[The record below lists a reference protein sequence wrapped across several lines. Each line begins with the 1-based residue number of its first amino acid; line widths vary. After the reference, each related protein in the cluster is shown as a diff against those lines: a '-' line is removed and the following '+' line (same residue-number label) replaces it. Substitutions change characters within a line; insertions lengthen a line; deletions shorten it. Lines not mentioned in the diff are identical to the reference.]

1 MNQQDAP
8 HKKERNS
15 NIELLRIIAMFLVL
29 IDHSGYMSIHPP
41 TCDEVYSAPLLSLAR
56 YCSQSFSSICVNVF
70 VLISGWFGI
79 KTRMTRVYEFLF
91 QCYFICLVVYFI
103 LLVIDEALPMSLG
116 QWINFLVFDNLWFV
130 KCFIILYLF
139 APMMN
144 MLIDS
149 LTQKQFFLFLMA
161 FMTIQFLHGFVTQA
175 TWFDKGM
182 SPLTLMSLYMT
193 GRYMRLYPNKFI
205 SMNRWLDMSIY
216 IVVSLIG
223 ALCTFVSVRYGA
235 EGYRFFSYASP
246 TIIIASVY
254 FFLFFTKISFQSRL
268 VNWIAAS
275 AFAVYVLN
283 CEPHSWIKYLSL
295 NHSWWSS
302 GDAISYIYKTLLLDI
317 VVFLFAIALD
327 KIRIVIWHQIKGL
340 VS

>member
-1 MNQQDAP
+1 MDQQKVS

-15 NIELLRIIAMFLVL
+15 NIELLRIVAMFLVL

-41 TCDEVYSAPLLSLAR
+41 TCDEVYSVPMLSLAR

-79 KTRMTRVYEFLF
+79 KARINRVSEFLF
-91 QCYFICLVVYFI
+91 QCYFICFVAY
-103 LLVIDEALPMSLG
+103 LLLLAAGEAQFMSVG
-116 QWINFLVFDNLWFV
+116 QWISFLVFDNLWFV
-130 KCFIILYLF
+130 KCFLILYLF
-139 APMMN
+139 SPMIN
-144 MLIDS
+144 MMIEGIS
-149 LTQKQFFLFLMA
+149 QKQFLYFLVA
-161 FMTIQFLHGFVTQA
+161 FMLIQFLHGFVTQA

-182 SPLTLMSLYMT
+182 SPLTLMSLYMA
-193 GRYMRLYPNKFI
+193 GRYMRLYPNKFT

-216 IVVSLIG
+216 FVVSLIG
-223 ALCTFVSVRYGA
+223 AICTFISVRYGA

-283 CEPHSWIKYLSL
+283 CEPHSWFKYLSL
-295 NHSWWSS
+295 NHSWWSN
-302 GDAISYIYKTLLLDI
+302 GDAVVYINKTLLLDI
-317 VVFLFAIALD
+317 AVFFFAIALD

-340 VS
+340 MP